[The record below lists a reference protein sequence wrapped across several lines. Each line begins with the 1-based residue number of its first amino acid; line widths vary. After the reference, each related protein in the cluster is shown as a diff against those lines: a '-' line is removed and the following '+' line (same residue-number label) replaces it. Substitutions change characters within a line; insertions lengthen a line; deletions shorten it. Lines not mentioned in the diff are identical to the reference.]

1 MGSVVGM
8 IRAVENLAP
17 PTRDAVLD
25 RLGFSGTPTVDRPG
39 LDAVYLAWCRTV
51 PFDNVIK
58 RIDIVGGTA
67 PFRNDLPED
76 FFALF
81 LAHGTGGTCWPSTR
95 ALAALLRS
103 IGFDVRL
110 GSASMADDVAGR
122 VHTHGTIL
130 ATLDDELLW
139 VDTSMLTDVPVPLV
153 RGAATAL
160 AHPFR
165 PVRVEPVDDL
175 WRVHWMQSAR
185 PASMG
190 CLLLDDDV
198 DGDHY
203 SARYEWSR
211 GWSPF
216 NTSLSRPRTATT
228 TSSRWR
234 VPTASSATPMASAT
248 RACSTVTPV
257 GRPWSRSSAIRRR
270 SPISCRRTSH
280 PHADPGAT
288 AKGGPGLVEG
298 P

>member
-216 NTSLSRPRTATT
+216 NTSLFATT
-228 TSSRWR
+228 NRDDHVVSLAGAHRFVRDTDGVRDEGLLDGD
-234 VPTASSATPMASAT
+234 A
-248 RACSTVTPV
+248 
-257 GRPWSRSSAIRRR
+257 RRQ
-270 SPISCRRTSH
+270 
-280 PHADPGAT
+280 A
-288 AKGGPGLVEG
+288 LVEEFG
-298 P
+298 YSEEIADLLPADEPPSR